1 MLRNYLTIA
10 LRTLHKRPGYTAIN
24 VLGLAIGLAGC
35 ILIGL
40 WVEDELSYDDF
51 HAHADR
57 TYRVLNEFNLPE
69 LQATIPFTPP
79 ALQPTLTNNYPQVE
93 AAVRVGDRDGVIQQG
108 PQRGVESNIL
118 VADDGFFDVFSF
130 PLVRG
135 EATLDRPGTV
145 LLTPTLA
152 TTYFP
157 NTDPVGQTIQYDG
170 NELEV
175 TGIVEAPPTNTH
187 LDYAMILSLASFN
200 VDASNWGQNNW
211 TTYVTLQPG
220 TPADAFTASLDEVA
234 REHFLEGLTDGGVV
248 PDDINVDEEGLPQR
262 LHLQPITG
270 IHLGTGAPDL
280 AGGGTGGS
288 LTYVLLFAGLA
299 LFVLLLAVINFM
311 NLSTARATERAN
323 EVGVRKAMG
332 ADRSQ
337 LAGQFLGES
346 VILTAGA
353 LGVALGVG
361 ALFLPAFNELA
372 GKTIAV
378 GALFSGGHLLAYAGL
393 IAVVGLLSGSYPALV
408 LSRFAPT
415 ETLRGKAS
423 SSRGSARLRQGLVVV
438 QFTISIALIAGTGVV
453 SQQVAYLQ
461 STGLGFDD
469 NNVVVVDRVQTLA
482 GPIQSQAD
490 YRAFQDR
497 LETFKQEV
505 EQQTGVVEATSGFSL
520 PGTTFINSMWPLDR
534 PEAEP
539 QNFDYTFVGYD
550 YVETLDLKLAA
561 GRDFSRDFVNDT
573 AAVMLNETGAR
584 EFGLSPEEAVG
595 ESVIRNGQSL
605 QIIGVVEDFHY
616 ASLRETIGPVILLHE
631 ALRAPQY
638 VAVRT
643 EPGQTADVLDGL
655 RAAWAEFSDLP
666 IEYSFLADDLAA
678 QYRTEARLEQLFTTF
693 AGLAI
698 LIACLGL
705 FGLAAYTA
713 QQRTKEIG
721 IRKALGATAAGIVGL
736 LSKDFLKLVGLAFVV
751 AVPVAYWAMSQWLQG
766 FAYRIDLGAGVFLLA
781 GGLALTV
788 ALLTV
793 SYQALRAA
801 RTDPVN
807 ALQSG

>member
-1 MLRNYLTIA
+1 MLRNYVTIA
-10 LRTLHKRPGYTAIN
+10 LRTLRKRPGYTAIN
-24 VLGLAIGLAGC
+24 VLGLAAGLAGC

-51 HAHADR
+51 HANADR
-57 TYRVLNEFNLPE
+57 TYRVLNEFDMPE

-79 ALQPTLTNNYPQVE
+79 ALQPTLTANYPQVE
-93 AAVRVGDRDGVIQQG
+93 AAVRVGDRDGTVQHG

-118 VADDGFFDVFSF
+118 LADDGFFDVFSF

-135 EATLDRPGTV
+135 TAALDRPGTA
-145 LLTPTLA
+145 LLTPALA
-152 TTYFP
+152 TKYFP
-157 NTDPVGQTIQYDG
+157 NADPVGQTIQYDG

-187 LDYAMILSLASFN
+187 IDYSMVLSLASFN
-200 VDASNWGQNNW
+200 VDASDWGYNNW
-211 TTYVTLQPG
+211 TTYVMLQPG
-220 TPADAFTASLDEVA
+220 TTADSFAASLEEVA
-234 REHFLEGLTDGGVV
+234 RENMVPAGV
-248 PDDINVDEEGLPQR
+248 DVDEQGLPQR

-270 IHLGTGAPDL
+270 IHLGVGAPDMA
-280 AGGGTGGS
+280 AGGSAGS

-332 ADRSQ
+332 AGRSQ

-346 VILTAGA
+346 VILTAGS
-353 LGVALGVG
+353 LVVALGLCTLLV
-361 ALFLPAFNELA
+361 PTFNDLS
-372 GKTIAV
+372 GKSIAV

-408 LSRFAPT
+408 LSRFVPT
-415 ETLRGKAS
+415 ETLRGRAS
-423 SSRGSARLRQGLVVV
+423 SSRGSVRLRQGLVVA
-438 QFTISIALIAGTGVV
+438 QFAISIALIAGTGVV

-461 STGLGFDD
+461 STGLGFEDD
-469 NNVVVVDRVQTLA
+469 NVIVVDRVRTIG
-482 GPIQSQAD
+482 GPIQSRAD

-497 LETFKQEV
+497 LATFKQEV
-505 EQQTGVVEATSGFSL
+505 EQQTGVVEASSGFSL

-539 QNFDYTFVGYD
+539 HNFDYTFVGYD

-561 GRDFSRDFVNDT
+561 GRDFSREVASDT
-573 AAVMLNETGAR
+573 AAVVLNETGAR

-595 ESVIRNGQSL
+595 ESVMRGDMPL
-605 QIIGVVEDFHY
+605 EIIGVVEDFHY

-638 VAVRT
+638 LAVRT

-655 RAAWAEFSDLP
+655 RATWAEFSDLP

-705 FGLAAYTA
+705 FGLAAFTA

-721 IRKALGATAAGIVGL
+721 IRKALGATVTGIVGL
-736 LSKDFLKLVGLAFVV
+736 LSTDFLKLVGVAFIV
-751 AVPVAYWAMSQWLQG
+751 AVPAAYWAMSQWLQG
-766 FAYRIDLGAGVFLLA
+766 FAYRIDLGVGAFLLA
-781 GGLALTV
+781 GGLALAV

-793 SYQALRAA
+793 SYQALQAA
-801 RTDPVN
+801 QTDPVN
-807 ALQSG
+807 ALQAE

>member
-1 MLRNYLTIA
+1 MLRNYVTIA
-10 LRTLHKRPGYTAIN
+10 LRNLRKRPGYTAIN
-24 VLGLAIGLAGC
+24 VLGLAVGLAGC

-51 HAHADR
+51 HANADR
-57 TYRVLNEFNLPE
+57 TYRVLNEFDMPE

-79 ALQPTLTNNYPQVE
+79 ALQPTLTTNYPQVE
-93 AAVRVGDRDGVIQQG
+93 AAVRVGDRDGIVQHG

-135 EATLDRPGTV
+135 TAALDRPGTA
-145 LLTPTLA
+145 LLTPSLA
-152 TTYFP
+152 TKYFP
-157 NTDPVGQTIQYDG
+157 NADPVGQTIQYDG

-187 LDYAMILSLASFN
+187 LDYTMVLSLASFN
-200 VDASNWGQNNW
+200 VDASDWGQNNW
-211 TTYVTLQPG
+211 ATYVMLQPG
-220 TPADAFTASLDEVA
+220 TTADAFAASLEEIA
-234 REHFLEGLTDGGVV
+234 REHILEALAQSDMADG
-248 PDDINVDEEGLPQR
+248 EAAELPQR

-270 IHLGTGAPDL
+270 IHLGLGAPDL
-280 AGGGTGGS
+280 AAGGSAGS

-346 VILTAGA
+346 VLLTAGSLA
-353 LGVALGVG
+353 VALGLC
-361 ALFLPAFNELA
+361 ALLVPAFNDLA
-372 GKTIAV
+372 GKSIAV
-378 GALFSGGHLLAYAGL
+378 EALFSGGHLLAYAGL

-408 LSRFAPT
+408 LSRFVPT
-415 ETLRGKAS
+415 ETLRGRAS
-423 SSRGSARLRQGLVVV
+423 SSRGSARLRQGLVVA
-438 QFTISIALIAGTGVV
+438 QFAISIALIAGTGVV

-461 STGLGFDD
+461 STGLGFEDE
-469 NNVVVVDRVQTLA
+469 NVVVVDRVRTIG
-482 GPIQSQAD
+482 GPIQSMAD

-505 EQQTGVVEATSGFSL
+505 EQQTGVVEASSGFSL

-550 YVETLDLKLAA
+550 YVETLDLELAA
-561 GRDFSRDFVNDT
+561 GRDFSRAFASDT
-573 AAVMLNETGAR
+573 AAVLLNETGAR

-595 ESVIRNGQSL
+595 ESVMRGDMPL
-605 QIIGVVEDFHY
+605 EIIGVVEDFHY

-631 ALRAPQY
+631 ALRAPRY
-638 VAVRT
+638 LAVRT
-643 EPGQTADVLDGL
+643 EPGQAADVLDGL
-655 RAAWAEFSDLP
+655 RATWAEFSDLP

-721 IRKALGATAAGIVGL
+721 IRKALGATVTGIVSL
-736 LSKDFLKLVGLAFVV
+736 LSKDFLKLVGIAFVV

-766 FAYRIDLGAGVFLLA
+766 FAYRIDLGVGVFVLS
-781 GGLALTV
+781 GGLALAV

-801 RTDPVN
+801 RTDPVH
-807 ALQSG
+807 ALQNE